1 MNKHRGGYMKK
12 ASKLAAIN
20 ELKQSIHNLRNKFP
34 MGIKSVDDSNDEKL
48 KRLLA
53 LLDEIESDLQG

>member
-1 MNKHRGGYMKK
+1 MKK

-20 ELKQSIHNLRNKFP
+20 EIKQSIHNLRNKFP